1 MIKSMTGFGVANIE
15 TADFAVTVEAKS
27 LNSKSLDLNLRIPK
41 TINDKEFEIR
51 TLVASQLER
60 GKVNIS
66 IDYTPKGDSKP
77 KLTVNKSIVKAYYN
91 DLLSVATEIGVD
103 TKDLFRTALTLP
115 DAYISEKD
123 NEDHAGQWIV
133 IAEVINKALLEC
145 NKFRIDEGNKLMQD
159 LTQNINKIESLLAE
173 IILQDPIRVANVREK
188 IKKQVE
194 ELIDNKQYDQ
204 NRFEQELIYYIE
216 KLDINEEKVRLKTH
230 LDYFKQTLASDE
242 ANGKKLGFIGQ
253 EIGREINTIGSKAN
267 DAIVQKMV
275 IQMKEELEKIK
286 EQSLNVL

>member
-15 TADFAVTVEAKS
+15 TPEFAVTVEVKS
-27 LNSKSLDLNLRIPK
+27 LNSKSLDLSLRIPK
-41 TINDKEFEIR
+41 SINDKEFEIR

-60 GKVNIS
+60 GKVNLS
-66 IDYTPKGDSKP
+66 IEYTPKGDSKP
-77 KLTVNKSIVKAYYN
+77 KLVVNKAMVKAYYN
-91 DLLSVATEIGVD
+91 DLLAVAQELNVD

-123 NEDHAGQWIV
+123 NENNEAQWSI
-133 IAEVINKALLEC
+133 IAEVINKALAEC
-145 NKFRIDEGNKLMQD
+145 NKFREDEGNKLMQD

-173 IILQDPIRVANVREK
+173 VIAQDPARVANVREK
-188 IKKQVE
+188 LRKQID

-267 DAIVQKMV
+267 DAVVQKLV

>member
-1 MIKSMTGFGVANIE
+1 LAIANE
-15 TADFAVTVEAKS
+15 
-27 LNSKSLDLNLRIPK
+27 
-41 TINDKEFEIR
+41 
-51 TLVASQLER
+51 
-60 GKVNIS
+60 VN
-66 IDYTPKGDSKP
+66 
-77 KLTVNKSIVKAYYN
+77 A
-91 DLLSVATEIGVD
+91 D
-103 TKDLFRTALTLP
+103 TKDLLRTALTLP
-115 DAYISEKD
+115 DAYVSEKD
-123 NEDHAGQWIV
+123 NEDNEAQWLV
-133 IAEVINKALLEC
+133 IAEVIHKALQEC
-145 NKFRIDEGNKLMQD
+145 NQFRLDEGNKLMQD
-159 LTQNINKIESLLAE
+159 LTQNINKIETLLAE
-173 IILQDPIRVANVREK
+173 IVAQDPTRVANVREK
-188 IKKQVE
+188 LRKQVE

-267 DAIVQKMV
+267 DAVVQKLV

>member
-1 MIKSMTGFGVANIE
+1 MIKSMTGFGVSSME

-41 TINDKEFEIR
+41 SINDKEFEIR
-51 TLVASQLER
+51 ALVSSQLER
-60 GKVNIS
+60 GKVNIG
-66 IDYTPKGDSKP
+66 IEYTPKGESKP
-77 KLTVNKSIVKAYYN
+77 KLTVNKAIVKAYYN
-91 DLLSVATEIGVD
+91 DLLAIANEVNAD
-103 TKDLFRTALTLP
+103 TKDLLRTALTLP
-115 DAYISEKD
+115 DAYVSEKD
-123 NEDHAGQWIV
+123 NEDNEAQWFV
-133 IAEVINKALLEC
+133 IAEVIHKALQEC
-145 NKFRIDEGNKLMQD
+145 NQFRLDEGNKLMQD
-159 LTQNINKIESLLAE
+159 LTQNINKIETLLAE
-173 IILQDPIRVANVREK
+173 IVAQDPTRVANVREK
-188 IKKQVE
+188 LRKQVE

-230 LDYFKQTLASDE
+230 LDYFRQTLASDE

-267 DAIVQKMV
+267 DAVVQKLV